1 MNQFT
6 ERQGHGFKYEEE
18 VINRYNLTAESNY
31 TAKWDAYFKGI
42 PVSIKT
48 CTKKGSV
55 YMGDFIRNATLT
67 HNFILIIGFWELGTD
82 GGKVFDDD
90 IILYINKEVW
100 LEQFPSVAVEAMRTV
115 FDGVTNSYD
124 DDNLWAMRKNAY
136 NNYWDCYGT
145 GIKVNFKRDH
155 KVQKRIQCSIR
166 REFLSDILI
175 PYYQTTLDAI
185 YINEEDK

>member
-1 MNQFT
+1 MKQFT
-6 ERQGHGFKYEEE
+6 ERQAHGFRYEQE
-18 VINRYNLTAESNY
+18 VIDRYNLEKEQNY
-31 TAKWDAYFKGI
+31 SSKWDAYYRGI

-67 HNFILIIGFWELGTD
+67 HNFILIIGFWETGSD

-90 IILYINKEVW
+90 IILYINKEIWVK
-100 LEQFPSVAVEAMRTV
+100 QFPKDVVSKMLTV
-115 FDGVTNSYD
+115 FDGITNSYT
-124 DDNLWAMRKNAY
+124 DDNLWIERRKAY
-136 NNYWDCYGT
+136 NKEWNDCKT
-145 GIKVNFKRDH
+145 GINIHFKRDH
-155 KVQKRIQCSIR
+155 KTQKRVQCSIR

-185 YINEEDK
+185 YVNEEDK